1 MKRAAR
7 EGCMMAIMEVYMNQ
21 RFSFPPGSGIGPI
34 TPMVYVKEKTV
45 WEYKLLSRNLS
56 KEEAPSEEELNRL
69 GKEAWEL
76 AGVFTDSPF
85 VHFYFKRLKD

>member
-1 MKRAAR
+1 MSMLA
-7 EGCMMAIMEVYMNQ
+7 MIEVRMNH
-21 RFSFPPGSGIGPI
+21 RFNFPAQPSPAPMTPI
-34 TPMVYVKEKTV
+34 VYVKDKTV

-85 VHFYFKRLKD
+85 VHFYFKRMKD

>member
-1 MKRAAR
+1 MD
-7 EGCMMAIMEVYMNQ
+7 Q
-21 RFSFPPGSGIGPI
+21 RFNLPPRSAVGYV
-34 TPMVYVKEKTV
+34 TPMVYVKEQTV

-56 KEEAPSEEELNRL
+56 KQEAPSEEELNSL

-85 VHFYFKRLKD
+85 VHFYFKRLKG